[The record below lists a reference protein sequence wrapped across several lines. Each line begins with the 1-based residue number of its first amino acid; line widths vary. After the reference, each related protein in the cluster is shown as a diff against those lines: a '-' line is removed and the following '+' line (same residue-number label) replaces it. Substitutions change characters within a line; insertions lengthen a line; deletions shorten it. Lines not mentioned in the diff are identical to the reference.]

1 MSRYSIDR
9 ALADGDDRS
18 DAKPLVRRL
27 WIDNPYWTPKSAI
40 VNAVAEANHSRLV
53 SSEGLG
59 FVTIIGHDPDVD
71 VVELLGTSLLLQA
84 TRAMTGAGPQVA
96 RNGASN
102 TRSYRHAFL
111 LAYASR
117 VGERLRTTAADTE
130 SSVDSE
136 RGGALVPVLAQ
147 RTQAVDAALD
157 QATQLLQGA
166 DLSTLPEPVQQALG
180 LVTAAAVT
188 VDELLDAL
196 GVDNPDEHDSEG
208 TATGNAAPSGD
219 AAKSV
224 DAETLDLKYRALSV
238 LSASAAI

>member
-40 VNAVAEANHSRLV
+40 ANAVAEANHSRLV

-147 RTQAVDAALD
+147 RTQAVDAALAALFP
-157 QATQLLQGA
+157 QVRARGVSASNAAGWGAGRAAA
-166 DLSTLPEPVQQALG
+166 DLAR
-180 LVTAAAVT
+180 
-188 VDELLDAL
+188 LD
-196 GVDNPDEHDSEG
+196 VRQR
-208 TATGNAAPSGD
+208 
-219 AAKSV
+219 
-224 DAETLDLKYRALSV
+224 LDRAG
-238 LSASAAI
+238 